1 MNATDATKPILTR
14 EELIQD
20 IQKHLPGNSLE
31 QAQRFA
37 MQIERLG
44 KVKTYLNTYSDDKK
58 IFENEGLKEQDM
70 LDRAEK
76 ELKYT
81 EPYRIA
87 IIGRMGSGKSS
98 LLNALLQRDLSLPG
112 IAKATTDAVLEI
124 TMDIKDGEK
133 EYAEDVPPLN
143 DELLQYGSLFSKNY
157 GVNIQLTQ
165 LNPNSPE
172 FRSKFRETIEG
183 LDLTSLKGTTSQ
195 KEVESLRNALM
206 ITLAQ
211 STEENKRFDL
221 SKESDRTELDNLIS
235 VSADASKDRIHTVCY
250 HIQPPR
256 AEESDSLRLPSNV
269 RLVDLPGLSGKPFHN
284 IIIRHYVDKKAH
296 AVVFVTMPRR
306 IVPEIEHFSSDIRKY
321 IFHEKSQH
329 DRLFLVINAWDDV
342 RANLDDVHTI
352 LKETDRCLDAQLH
365 GYAHAENIQKRGGK
379 IGDKERCYFC
389 ASAKLAA
396 YAREALQKNGAIK
409 NQTEY
414 NTIAERYGH
423 KNDVNHLL
431 SKEDHETLLQ
441 ESHIPLLTEKLSEFF
456 QQSLVENQILVG
468 QKSVDQI
475 VDPLIRTHEGD
486 KKALEER
493 IHPSKVK
500 KHLKD
505 EFLRREKLAQELLR
519 ESASSHLDD
528 VADNFQN
535 NIANDVS
542 RITNAIYQEALA
554 AKLPEFYHEANNM
567 RENPLNFR
575 KETAFMNKIF
585 LAQVDFFLQEKMTMT
600 VPELGPV
607 LFKKLKAHVNSELFK
622 KFNELA
628 FATQT
633 PLNVKIQDEFT
644 SLTGRMQDALTKAS
658 ERLAIIYMLEEK
670 NQLRALPLEAANGKQ
685 KDEKEMNDNEKI
697 VMMLK
702 NSQKMDFKVMTSHIQ
717 THYKKVF
724 DEIENAL
731 RNIYLYEI
739 NRLYHALQDV
749 IITLF
754 EDQLQRSYSDEEFKL
769 IVLENSFLKED
780 FSRVKLLREKLEALK
795 ECR

>member
-342 RANLDDVHTI
+342 
-352 LKETDRCLDAQLH
+352 
-365 GYAHAENIQKRGGK
+365 
-379 IGDKERCYFC
+379 
-389 ASAKLAA
+389 
-396 YAREALQKNGAIK
+396 
-409 NQTEY
+409 
-414 NTIAERYGH
+414 
-423 KNDVNHLL
+423 
-431 SKEDHETLLQ
+431 
-441 ESHIPLLTEKLSEFF
+441 
-456 QQSLVENQILVG
+456 
-468 QKSVDQI
+468 
-475 VDPLIRTHEGD
+475 
-486 KKALEER
+486 
-493 IHPSKVK
+493 
-500 KHLKD
+500 
-505 EFLRREKLAQELLR
+505 
-519 ESASSHLDD
+519 
-528 VADNFQN
+528 
-535 NIANDVS
+535 
-542 RITNAIYQEALA
+542 
-554 AKLPEFYHEANNM
+554 
-567 RENPLNFR
+567 
-575 KETAFMNKIF
+575 
-585 LAQVDFFLQEKMTMT
+585 
-600 VPELGPV
+600 
-607 LFKKLKAHVNSELFK
+607 
-622 KFNELA
+622 
-628 FATQT
+628 
-633 PLNVKIQDEFT
+633 
-644 SLTGRMQDALTKAS
+644 
-658 ERLAIIYMLEEK
+658 
-670 NQLRALPLEAANGKQ
+670 
-685 KDEKEMNDNEKI
+685 
-697 VMMLK
+697 
-702 NSQKMDFKVMTSHIQ
+702 
-717 THYKKVF
+717 
-724 DEIENAL
+724 
-731 RNIYLYEI
+731 
-739 NRLYHALQDV
+739 
-749 IITLF
+749 
-754 EDQLQRSYSDEEFKL
+754 
-769 IVLENSFLKED
+769 
-780 FSRVKLLREKLEALK
+780 
-795 ECR
+795 